1 VALAYFHEPGLPAS
15 LTNVPLE
22 YFARA
27 LRLLRTQPGVDLDHV
42 LVQGASRG
50 GEGAL
55 LIGATYPDLVN
66 GVVAGVPSSRVGHT
80 PAGAAPAW
88 SLHGR
93 PIPPGEE
100 IPVERI
106 RGPVLMNCGGQ
117 DGEWPSCIFVD
128 AVSFRLKQHH
138 FGYPVTALKYPD
150 GGHYV
155 GLFTTSYT
163 SWTRAALEPGP
174 SGLTPGGMLP
184 ATLAGAADSH
194 ATLLAL
200 LKRL

>member
-1 VALAYFHEPGLPAS
+1 
-15 LTNVPLE
+15 
-22 YFARA
+22 
-27 LRLLRTQPGVDLDHV
+27 
-42 LVQGASRG
+42 
-50 GEGAL
+50 L

-117 DGEWPSCIFVD
+117 DGEWPPC
-128 AVSFRLKQHH
+128 
-138 FGYPVTALKYPD
+138 
-150 GGHYV
+150 
-155 GLFTTSYT
+155 
-163 SWTRAALEPGP
+163 
-174 SGLTPGGMLP
+174 
-184 ATLAGAADSH
+184 
-194 ATLLAL
+194 
-200 LKRL
+200 